1 MDSKHKSSRIKD
13 LVQFLAST
21 QGDLSNI
28 TAPPMFL
35 APTSVVEVGRC
46 WAEHPAIFA
55 APALEPDPARRALL
69 ATTTLVSEQ
78 VSHHPPITAMHV
90 SDTANGIRADGYAR
104 VEMSFS
110 GTVDIRQVGHAVL
123 HIDRYAEDYL
133 IPLPAVQVRGFL
145 GGRLYPEITGVYTI
159 PSSGAYVSEIRFSG
173 AGLCWG
179 GRKNGFTAVVF
190 RRDDPRRAPVYS
202 LEGVWSDAW
211 TVRDARGDVLD
222 TFRLDEAHVAP
233 LDMAPLDAQDPWESK
248 RAWRDD
254 YLIPLPAV
262 QVRGFLGGRL
272 YPEMTGVYTIPSSG
286 AYVSQIRFSG
296 AGLCWGGRKNG
307 FTAVVFRR
315 DDPRRAPV
323 YSLEGVW
330 SDAWTVRDA
339 RGDVVDTFRLDEAT
353 VAPLDMAPLDAQDP
367 WESKR
372 AWRDVAAGL
381 RSGDVRAAV
390 AAKTELERA
399 QREMRAVEAD
409 EGRTWAPLLFRSAPG
424 AKHDVFHRLA
434 EGMEGWEHLY
444 DERTKGVWRVD
455 EAALKT
461 QRPFR
466 GELTPLG

>member
-1 MDSKHKSSRIKD
+1 
-13 LVQFLAST
+13 
-21 QGDLSNI
+21 
-28 TAPPMFL
+28 
-35 APTSVVEVGRC
+35 
-46 WAEHPAIFA
+46 
-55 APALEPDPARRALL
+55 
-69 ATTTLVSEQ
+69 
-78 VSHHPPITAMHV
+78 
-90 SDTANGIRADGYAR
+90 
-104 VEMSFS
+104 
-110 GTVDIRQVGHAVL
+110 
-123 HIDRYAEDYL
+123 
-133 IPLPAVQVRGFL
+133 
-145 GGRLYPEITGVYTI
+145 
-159 PSSGAYVSEIRFSG
+159 
-173 AGLCWG
+173 
-179 GRKNGFTAVVF
+179 
-190 RRDDPRRAPVYS
+190 
-202 LEGVWSDAW
+202 
-211 TVRDARGDVLD
+211 
-222 TFRLDEAHVAP
+222 
-233 LDMAPLDAQDPWESK
+233 
-248 RAWRDD
+248 
-254 YLIPLPAV
+254 
-262 QVRGFLGGRL
+262 
-272 YPEMTGVYTIPSSG
+272 MTGVYTIPSSG

-330 SDAWTVRDA
+330 SDAWTA
-339 RGDVVDTFRLDEAT
+339 H

>member
-69 ATTTLVSEQ
+69 VLTHMLSSLRSQLYIAGSPTVSIKKPLNAFLGELFLASFVDAPAKATTTLVSEQ

-110 GTVDIRQVGHAVL
+110 GTVDIR
-123 HIDRYAEDYL
+123 
-133 IPLPAVQVRGFL
+133 QVRGFL

-211 TVRDARGDVLD
+211 TVRDARGDV
-222 TFRLDEAHVAP
+222 
-233 LDMAPLDAQDPWESK
+233 
-248 RAWRDD
+248 
-254 YLIPLPAV
+254 
-262 QVRGFLGGRL
+262 
-272 YPEMTGVYTIPSSG
+272 
-286 AYVSQIRFSG
+286 
-296 AGLCWGGRKNG
+296 
-307 FTAVVFRR
+307 
-315 DDPRRAPV
+315 
-323 YSLEGVW
+323 
-330 SDAWTVRDA
+330 
-339 RGDVVDTFRLDEAT
+339 VDTFRLDEAR

-381 RSGDVRAAV
+381 RAGDVRAAV

-399 QREMRAVEAD
+399 QREMRAAEAD
-409 EGRTWAPLLFRSAPG
+409 EGRTWAPLLFKSAPG

-455 EAALKT
+455 EAALTT

>member
-1 MDSKHKSSRIKD
+1 MVDVMDSKHKSSRIKD

-69 ATTTLVSEQ
+69 VLTHMLSSLRSQLYIDGSPTVSIKKPLNAFLGELFLASFVDAPAKATTTLVAEQ

-145 GGRLYPEITGVYTI
+145 GGRLYPE
-159 PSSGAYVSEIRFSG
+159 
-173 AGLCWG
+173 
-179 GRKNGFTAVVF
+179 
-190 RRDDPRRAPVYS
+190 
-202 LEGVWSDAW
+202 
-211 TVRDARGDVLD
+211 
-222 TFRLDEAHVAP
+222 
-233 LDMAPLDAQDPWESK
+233 
-248 RAWRDD
+248 
-254 YLIPLPAV
+254 
-262 QVRGFLGGRL
+262 
-272 YPEMTGVYTIPSSG
+272 MTGVYTIPSSG
-286 AYVSQIRFSG
+286 AYVSQMRFSG

-381 RSGDVRAAV
+381 RAGDVRAAV

-399 QREMRAVEAD
+399 QREMRAAEAD
-409 EGRTWAPLLFRSAPG
+409 EGRTWTPLLFRSAPG

-444 DERTKGVWRVD
+444 DDRTKGVWRVD
-455 EAALKT
+455 EAALAT